1 MHTILN
7 MVVLYKILYTLNSP
21 QGFEIIVF
29 FLANLVLHCKQKVQI
44 LSKYVSLVRYFSFS
58 LSLPLCNKPSW
69 AVQQK
74 TSKKEKFLP
83 QFQICQNKFCTF
95 GENLPCGDG
104 VQVAQEWF
112 FQHFQIEQNCF
123 ESQCGHQWLEHSTQC
138 VNLALTKLKI
148 RRKIITKT

>member
-1 MHTILN
+1 MDEDVFDPGKKKFRKNKYFQNCDNIHANLFCHKISMHTILN

-83 QFQICQNKFCTF
+83 
-95 GENLPCGDG
+95 
-104 VQVAQEWF
+104 
-112 FQHFQIEQNCF
+112 
-123 ESQCGHQWLEHSTQC
+123 
-138 VNLALTKLKI
+138 
-148 RRKIITKT
+148 